1 MGMEQGRRLSEAD
14 HGNGKCEQ
22 VLFDLISNNN
32 HHHLYFYQETQE
44 IQDCDKNTAEVLI
57 RKPTI

>member
-1 MGMEQGRRLSEAD
+1 MEMENVS
-14 HGNGKCEQ
+14 KYYSI
-22 VLFDLISNNN
+22 LISNNN

-44 IQDCDKNTAEVLI
+44 IQDCDKKNTAEVLI